1 MPKFENQGVDLHYRD
16 IGDGPAVLF
25 LHEFGGDHRSWEAQV
40 GYFSQ
45 NYRCIVASARGYPPS
60 AIPED
65 VAAYGQDLATADA
78 VALLDHLKIEKA
90 YVIGLSM
97 GAYTG
102 LMLALQHRRR
112 LLALVAASGG
122 AGSFPQTREAFIA
135 DASALA
141 EAMIADGRVP
151 AEAFANGPTRI
162 QLKRKDIR
170 RWREFRDH
178 LAEHPA
184 LGSGNTLSRVQ
195 AARPS
200 LYEFEA
206 ELAQIDVPVLLMVGD
221 EDDPCLDT
229 NLYLKRTMPTAGLAV
244 VPKSGHLL
252 NLEDPV
258 GFNAAVSEF
267 FDDIERGA
275 WPPRKLTKSL
285 FAGVGVNREAD
296 DQC

>member
-1 MPKFENQGVDLHYRD
+1 MSNFKTRGLDLHYEEA
-16 IGDGPAVLF
+16 GDGPAILF
-25 LHEFGGDHRSWEAQV
+25 LHEFGGDHRSWHAQV
-40 GYFSQ
+40 SYFSQ

-60 AIPED
+60 D
-65 VAAYGQDLATADA
+65 VPADIAAYGQDFATADA
-78 VALLDHLKIEKA
+78 VALLDHLEIQQA

-102 LMLALQHRRR
+102 LKLALQHPDR

-122 AGSFPQTREAFIA
+122 AGSFPPTREVFIA
-135 DASALA
+135 DSIAMA
-141 EAMIADGRVP
+141 EAMIADGKIP

-162 QLKRKDIR
+162 QLKRKDAG
-170 RWREFRDH
+170 RWQEFRDY

-184 LGSGNTLSRVQ
+184 LGSGNTLRRVQ

-200 LYEFEA
+200 LYDFEA
-206 ELAQIDVPVLLMVGD
+206 ELAGVDVPVLLMVGD

-252 NLEDPV
+252 NLEDPA
-258 GFNAAVSEF
+258 GFNATVSEF
-267 FDDIERGA
+267 FGDVALGA
-275 WPPRKLTKSL
+275 WPSRLTAK
-285 FAGVGVNREAD
+285 N
-296 DQC
+296 